1 MPNRHFSASLY
12 GQREQ
17 KCGIWNDNSA
27 LSATAMTY
35 GGNGKPVNSLAQPQ
49 KRACAE
55 GRSILGPNMTMILT
69 SAQRAT
75 QPEIGSNLFFRF

>member
-1 MPNRHFSASLY
+1 MPNRHFGASLY

-17 KCGIWNDNSA
+17 KCGIWNDDSA

-49 KRACAE
+49 KRACA
-55 GRSILGPNMTMILT
+55 
-69 SAQRAT
+69 
-75 QPEIGSNLFFRF
+75 